1 VTFLNEPG
9 EGSGV
14 ARAFY
19 TALAEAILV
28 KQKLPNMGPAQVRLL
43 KNPLFLAELL
53 GKLLLLR
60 NALIIFVIISYICH
74 RIIVSCTAYSL
85 KSIVFFIE
93 ADVSRLPC
101 LRRFII
107 YF

>member
-1 VTFLNEPG
+1 LNCFQVTFLNEPG

-43 KNPLFLAELL
+43 KKPT
-53 GKLLLLR
+53 
-60 NALIIFVIISYICH
+60 VPS
-74 RIIVSCTAYSL
+74 
-85 KSIVFFIE
+85 
-93 ADVSRLPC
+93 
-101 LRRFII
+101 
-107 YF
+107 